1 MTAFASKQDLTA
13 QWRALRGT
21 ESKWAEELLDA
32 AARWI
37 RSKRPDI
44 AADDPDAKLVSI
56 AVVRSAIGLGE
67 HQGLSQFS
75 STLGPRSKSGTLV
88 NPEAALVWLPWM
100 KEQLGIGG
108 IADPQAY
115 FGDGDFRE
123 RW

>member
-88 NPEAALVWLPWM
+88 NPDAALVWLPWM
-100 KEQLGIGG
+100 KEQLGIGVAAKPRG
-108 IADPQAY
+108 H